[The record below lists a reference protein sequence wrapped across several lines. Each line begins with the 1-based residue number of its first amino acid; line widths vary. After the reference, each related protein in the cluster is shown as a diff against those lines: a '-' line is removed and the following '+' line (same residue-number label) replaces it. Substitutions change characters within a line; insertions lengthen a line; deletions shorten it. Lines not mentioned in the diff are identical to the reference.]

1 MTKRTQPPSCFWCQ
15 SISSQINITYPS
27 CTPGRADCVW
37 VVSIFFFFFFKFPHP
52 VLHVAAI
59 HENIL
64 AENNLAYTRYK
75 FYGQRG
81 LRCLLM
87 LVINCRSSADSRLLI
102 KVQRC
107 GVPRVGAGEEPFWT
121 KASTT
126 SNTHLHNFR
135 PGAFDGATAHFF
147 QLRHP

>member
-1 MTKRTQPPSCFWCQ
+1 MTKRTQPATCFRCQ
-15 SISSQINITYPS
+15 SISDQINITYPS

-37 VVSIFFFFFFKFPHP
+37 VVSIFLFLFPHP

-87 LVINCRSSADSRLLI
+87 LVINCWSYADSCLLI

-107 GVPRVGAGEEPFWT
+107 GVPRVGAGGRSCFGQ
-121 KASTT
+121 K
-126 SNTHLHNFR
+126 HLKQVIPTYTISR